1 MDSMSAFE
9 DPFNL
14 GDHQEEVEKIIV
26 TRTCQIR
33 VPCPWRSSTRIMKV
47 FRVDDEN
54 LKRRPGV
61 FKLARIFPSGG
72 ESRYRWAMEEFR
84 VVPIAK
90 NGGLVVTILQTAGRY
105 IDGMRDILR
114 ALYIMPVHSKDALLS
129 RLNLNISLSFR
140 YHKSKTICHDAH
152 Q

>member
-1 MDSMSAFE
+1 ME
-9 DPFNL
+9 
-14 GDHQEEVEKIIV
+14 
-26 TRTCQIR
+26 
-33 VPCPWRSSTRIMKV
+33 V

-54 LKRRPGV
+54 LKRQPGV
-61 FKLARIFPSGG
+61 FKLAGIFPSGG

-114 ALYIMPVHSKDALLS
+114 ALYIMSVLEGRAPVALELKHFAIVS
-129 RLNLNISLSFR
+129 IS
-140 YHKSKTICHDAH
+140 
-152 Q
+152 

>member
-1 MDSMSAFE
+1 ME
-9 DPFNL
+9 
-14 GDHQEEVEKIIV
+14 
-26 TRTCQIR
+26 
-33 VPCPWRSSTRIMKV
+33 V

-61 FKLARIFPSGG
+61 FKLAGIFPSGG
-72 ESRYRWAMEEFR
+72 ESRYRWAMEEEFR

-114 ALYIMPVHSKDALLS
+114 ALYIMSVHSKDALLS
-129 RLNLNISLSFR
+129 RLNLNISLSI
-140 YHKSKTICHDAH
+140 S
-152 Q
+152 